1 MVFVE
6 SGDLCGGCELWCDED
21 HGRGLCAIG
30 GRDGM
35 VDGAVDVQGCGLWE
49 DSKTSSPLPSERLEV
64 GTEECVAHI
73 VGECLH
79 IRVCVDWVSG
89 DDVGS
94 AEARVKCALQA
105 GRRRAVATF
114 RMAVHELRDLLLEGA
129 CLQGGVCGC

>member
-79 IRVCVDWVSG
+79 IRVCVDWVG
-89 DDVGS
+89 GHNVGCS
-94 AEARVKCALQA
+94 KVCVEYALQA
-105 GRRRAVATF
+105 GRWCAVAVL
-114 RMAVHELRDLLLEGA
+114 RMAV
-129 CLQGGVCGC
+129 